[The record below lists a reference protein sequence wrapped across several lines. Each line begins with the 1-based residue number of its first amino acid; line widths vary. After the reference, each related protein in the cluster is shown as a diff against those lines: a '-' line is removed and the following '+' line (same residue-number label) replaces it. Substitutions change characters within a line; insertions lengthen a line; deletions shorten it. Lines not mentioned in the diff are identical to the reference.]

1 MYIVVAII
9 HVLFIHKD
17 KQTDRQIE
25 IAKRNYSERKYF
37 NPKTAPSSIYIRRSN
52 TPNFSP
58 FIEKH
63 TGNIK
68 ELYLRIAE
76 SGGYAGNELGDGD
89 AGGTVHVEGVLQK

>member
-1 MYIVVAII
+1 MIP
-9 HVLFIHKD
+9 
-17 KQTDRQIE
+17 
-25 IAKRNYSERKYF
+25 SF
-37 NPKTAPSSIYIRRSN
+37 N
-52 TPNFSP
+52 P

-76 SGGYAGNELGDGD
+76 GGGYAGNELWDGD

>member
-1 MYIVVAII
+1 MI
-9 HVLFIHKD
+9 
-17 KQTDRQIE
+17 
-25 IAKRNYSERKYF
+25 
-37 NPKTAPSSIYIRRSN
+37 PSF
-52 TPNFSP
+52 TP